1 VWRTTDAARAACT
14 YGQIMTTRTTTHS
27 PVRGGTT
34 LGRFPV
40 RGTMQLGLFECT
52 SDTDLRSVARL
63 MADKTI
69 HCVVV
74 AGDRWGIVSDLD
86 LMRALGPGFEE
97 LTAGDVAATDI
108 VVVQPDDT
116 IEHAAQLM
124 AEHDTAHLIVASPE
138 AGRPV
143 GIVSS
148 LDIARALA
156 A

>member
-1 VWRTTDAARAACT
+1 
-14 YGQIMTTRTTTHS
+14 MTTRTQDDPLRRRRRRPLGHR
-27 PVRGGTT
+27 VRP
-34 LGRFPV
+34 R
-40 RGTMQLGLFECT
+40 R
-52 SDTDLRSVARL
+52 DAR
-63 MADKTI
+63 AP
-69 HCVVV
+69 
-74 AGDRWGIVSDLD
+74 
-86 LMRALGPGFEE
+86 GPGFEE
-97 LTAGDVAATDI
+97 LTAGDVAATDM

-138 AGRPV
+138 SGQPV

>member
-1 VWRTTDAARAACT
+1 
-14 YGQIMTTRTTTHS
+14 MTTRTTTHLRGTTQVGVS
-27 PVRGGTT
+27 AVRGA
-34 LGRFPV
+34 
-40 RGTMQLGLFECT
+40 MQVGLFECT
-52 SDTDLRSVARL
+52 PDTDLRSVARL
-63 MADKTI
+63 MAGKTI

-74 AGDRWGIVSDLD
+74 VGDHWGIVSDLD

-97 LTAGDVAATDI
+97 LTAGNVAATGF

-138 AGRPV
+138 TGRPV

-156 A
+156 T